1 MAMTRGRIMPAGPIV
16 AIVFGSV
23 AFVALRSASD
33 FWYRAFYTMTAVSLM
48 LATIAALWHSN
59 LNRDF
64 WFGFASFGWF
74 TFVSLLGLHGEA
86 VKKPGANL
94 ADHPVPKLIGTNIL
108 LELVPI
114 LRKATNDPFEIDRI
128 TRCTFGV
135 VALLAVIAVATC
147 GGFIAVVLRR
157 SNRRFKQ
164 NVTSAYRSDRVVFE
178 SIAFAIAVVSLFLG
192 LVPTIMRIETTPRPA
207 IRYFPSSS
215 VDEGAGLTNDEV
227 DMYTV
232 ILRAMREKPIFEV
245 DRGSVDSATI
255 RITIATGYNHPIC
268 IRIEKRASGADL
280 RVVVVDGRFHSP
292 GRIAI
297 DSKVRLDESDW
308 TKLTKILDDVDDW
321 NIDSKTVLPTKY
333 ISSDDSY
340 LLEIV
345 RGGRYQV
352 VSLLDPDPP
361 YMRLLRFS
369 LESSGLQSRD
379 ILIDYYRRT

>member
-1 MAMTRGRIMPAGPIV
+1 MTRGRIMPSGPIV
-16 AIVFGSV
+16 AIVYGSV
-23 AFVALRSASD
+23 AVVALRTASE
-33 FWYRAFYTMTAVSLM
+33 FWYRAFYSITAVSLM

-59 LNRDF
+59 LDRDF

-74 TFVSLLGLHGEA
+74 TFISLLGLHGEA
-86 VKKPGANL
+86 VKKPGADL

-164 NVTSAYRSDRVVFE
+164 NVTSTYRSDRVVFA
-178 SIAFAIAVVSLFLG
+178 SIAFAIAVVSLCLG

-215 VDEGAGLTNDEV
+215 IDEIAGLTNDEV
-227 DMYTV
+227 DMYTG
-232 ILRAMREKPIFEV
+232 ILQAMRERPLFEV

-255 RITIATGYNHPIC
+255 RILIVTNYKHPIC
-268 IRIEKRASGADL
+268 VRIKKRVSGADL
-280 RVVVVDGRFHSP
+280 RIVAVDGRFHSP

-308 TKLTKILDDVDDW
+308 KKLTKMLDELHDW
-321 NIDSKTVLPTKY
+321 NIDSKTGLPTKN

-361 YMRLLRFS
+361 FMRLLRFS
-369 LESSGLQSRD
+369 LELSGLQLRD
-379 ILIDYYRRT
+379 NSIDYYRMN

>member
-23 AFVALRSASD
+23 AVVALRSASE
-33 FWYRAFYTMTAVSLM
+33 FWYRAFYSMTAVSLM

-59 LNRDF
+59 IDRDF

-74 TFVSLLGLHGEA
+74 TFISLLGLHGEA
-86 VKKPGANL
+86 VKKPEAEL
-94 ADHPVPKLIGTNIL
+94 AYNADPKLIGTNIL

-114 LRKATNDPFEIDRI
+114 LRKATKAPFEIDRI

-164 NVTSAYRSDRVVFE
+164 NVTSTYRSNTVVFA

-215 VDEGAGLTNDEV
+215 IDEIAGLTNDEV
-227 DMYTV
+227 DMYTG
-232 ILRAMREKPIFEV
+232 ILQAMRERPIFEV

-255 RITIATGYNHPIC
+255 RILIVTSYKHPIC
-268 IRIEKRASGADL
+268 VRIKKRVSGADL
-280 RVVVVDGRFHSP
+280 RVVAVDGRFHSP

-297 DSKVRLDESDW
+297 DSKVRLDDSDW
-308 TKLTKILDDVDDW
+308 KKLTKMLDELHDW
-321 NIDSKTVLPTKY
+321 NIDSKTGLPTKN
-333 ISSDDSY
+333 ISYDDSY

-361 YMRLLRFS
+361 FMRLLRFS
-369 LESSGLQSRD
+369 LELSGLQLSRLMIQD
-379 ILIDYYRRT
+379 DRKD

>member
-1 MAMTRGRIMPAGPIV
+1 MPAGLIV

-23 AFVALRSASD
+23 AVVGLRSASE
-33 FWYRAFYTMTAVSLM
+33 FWYRAFYSMTAVSLM
-48 LATIAALWHSN
+48 FATIAALWHSN
-59 LNRDF
+59 VDRGF

-86 VKKPGANL
+86 VKKSGADL
-94 ADHPVPKLIGTNIL
+94 ADHPIPKLIGTNIL

-164 NVTSAYRSDRVVFE
+164 NVTSAYRCHRVVFA
-178 SIAFAIAVVSLFLG
+178 SIAFTIAVVSLCLG

-215 VDEGAGLTNDEV
+215 IDEIAGLTNDQV
-227 DMYTV
+227 DMYAG
-232 ILRAMREKPIFEV
+232 ILQAMRERPIFEV

-255 RITIATGYNHPIC
+255 RILIGTSYKHPIC
-268 IRIEKRASGADL
+268 VRIKKSVSGADL
-280 RVVVVDGRFHSP
+280 RIVVVDGSFHSP

-297 DSKVRLDESDW
+297 DSKVRLDESAW
-308 TKLTKILDDVDDW
+308 NKLTKMLDQLHDW
-321 NIDSKTVLPTKY
+321 NIDSKTGLPTKN
-333 ISSDDSY
+333 ISSDDTY

-345 RGGRYQV
+345 RGGRYQA

-361 YMRLLRFS
+361 FMRLLRFS
-369 LESSGLQSRD
+369 LELSGLQLSRKMIQD
-379 ILIDYYRRT
+379 DRED

>member
-1 MAMTRGRIMPAGPIV
+1 MTRGRIMPAGPMV

-23 AFVALRSASD
+23 AVVALRTASE
-33 FWYRAFYTMTAVSLM
+33 FWYRAFYSMTAVSLM
-48 LATIAALWHSN
+48 LATIAAIWHSN
-59 LNRDF
+59 VDRDF

-74 TFVSLLGLHGEA
+74 TFISLLGLHGEA
-86 VKKPGANL
+86 VKKPGAEL
-94 ADHPVPKLIGTNIL
+94 AHNADPKLIGTNIL

-128 TRCTFGV
+128 TRSTFGV

-164 NVTSAYRSDRVVFE
+164 NVTLAYRSDRVVFA
-178 SIAFAIAVVSLFLG
+178 SIAFTIAVVSLCLG
-192 LVPTIMRIETTPRPA
+192 LVPTIMRIETTPRPE

-215 VDEGAGLTNDEV
+215 VDEGAGLTNDRV
-227 DMYTV
+227 VMYTK
-232 ILRAMREKPIFEV
+232 ILQAMRERPLFEV
-245 DRGSVDSATI
+245 ARGSVDSATI
-255 RITIATGYNHPIC
+255 RILIISKYNQPIC
-268 IRIEKRASGADL
+268 VRIEKRVSGADL
-280 RVVVVDGRFHSP
+280 RVVVVDGSFHSP

-308 TKLTKILDDVDDW
+308 KKLTKMLDELHDSHM
-321 NIDSKTVLPTKY
+321 DSKTGLPTKN
-333 ISSDDSY
+333 ISSDDTY

-352 VSLLDPDPP
+352 VSLLDPDPRFT
-361 YMRLLRFS
+361 RLLRFS
-369 LESSGLQSRD
+369 LESSGLQLRD